1 MLRSWCCCLLI
12 LLFFVPVKAQ
22 TGDFF
27 DSEEILRLTLQSDWQ
42 SLREDRPDSA
52 TYQIATIS
60 YLGEKAQYQLQ
71 AKVKLRG
78 NFRRRADICQF
89 PPIRLKVSKEVAP
102 GTPFQGNRKLKV
114 VTHCR
119 QENWVLRE
127 YMVYKLYQKWSPH
140 HFRVRLAQITYLEAN
155 GQSQETKYAF
165 FIEDEDHMAERLGG
179 TIVEDTFRLKQV
191 NQEVLTR
198 LMAFQYSMGN
208 TDWNVYLQKNIR
220 LVQPKAGGPPIPVPY
235 DFDWASIVG
244 TNYVNFGPNFDPR
257 RVPRTCLSEDLYLA
271 LFAQIKEEEKM
282 YLNLISDDPHLPA
295 EGKRMMGA
303 YLRESFRL
311 LRQKRTLQRVFLAGC
326 EE

>member
-1 MLRSWCCCLLI
+1 MIRFWSYLI
-12 LLFFVPVKAQ
+12 LIVVSLPSLWAQ
-22 TGDFF
+22 GSDFF
-27 DSEEILRLTLQSDWQ
+27 DSEELIQFTLQSDWET
-42 SLREDRPDSA
+42 LRTERPDTA
-52 TYQIATIS
+52 TYQAATIS
-60 YLGEKAQYQLQ
+60 YLGEEAQYQIP

-78 NFRRRADICQF
+78 NFRRRPDICNF
-89 PPIRLKVSKEVAP
+89 PPIRLKVSKETAP
-102 GTPFQGNRKLKV
+102 GTPFEGNRKLKV

-127 YMVYKLYQKWSPH
+127 YMVYKLYEKWSPH
-140 HFRVRLAQITYLEAN
+140 HFRVRLAKITYLEAD

-165 FIEDEDHMAERLGG
+165 FIEDEEHMAERLGG
-179 TIVEDTFRLKQV
+179 QLLEDTFRLSQV
-191 NQEVLTR
+191 NQAALTQ
-198 LMAFQYSMGN
+198 LMTFQYAIGN

-220 LVQPKAGGPPIPVPY
+220 LVELEPGESPIPVPY

-257 RVPRTCLSEDLYLA
+257 RVPRTCLSEQLYLTR
-271 LFAQIKEEEKM
+271 FAEIKAAEKS
-282 YLNLISDDPHLPA
+282 YLQVIQQDSYLPP
-295 EGKRMMGA
+295 EGKRLMSA